1 MRVQKGSE
9 IMRNQRSSTCSARP
23 SESTRNLV
31 KSGLVAASLLF
42 CNGASGFMAA
52 PRAMRYPSPPLKAS
66 VEDEITRQLKRAKE
80 VLAISKAK
88 LEATGNA
95 PADEIPFFATSARM
109 DSSTKREKVT
119 KSRDEETGLIY
130 ADGEKMARMS
140 EIEQWEQRS
149 LLEVFESEIDDPT
162 AASKHLAERDVAA
175 SIFNLRKQMKT
186 EDYRRIFDTSN
197 YFIGEDT

>member
-1 MRVQKGSE
+1 MRH
-9 IMRNQRSSTCSARP
+9 QRSSTCSARS
-23 SESTRNLV
+23 SESASLV
-31 KSGLVAASLLF
+31 KIGLLAASLLF
-42 CNGASGFMAA
+42 CNGASGFMAP
-52 PRAMRYPSPPLKAS
+52 PRAVRHPTTSLKTS
-66 VEDEITRQLKRAKE
+66 VEDEISRQLERAKA
-80 VLAISKAK
+80 VLAKSKAK
-88 LEATGNA
+88 LEATGDA

-109 DSSTKREKVT
+109 DSNTKREKVT

-149 LLEVFESEIDDPT
+149 LLEVFESEIDDAT
-162 AASKHLAERDVAA
+162 AASKQLAERDVAA

-197 YFIGEDT
+197 HFIGEDN